1 MGHKVYFWMLL
12 IIFLSLG
19 FLIQVQSANAMTAAE
34 IEPGIVELST
44 TNIYGFEVVAVE
56 SKKIKDKDWV
66 YFCLTEVKP
75 KKTHKV
81 KCFYGLKQ
89 DFGEV
94 KKGLVL
100 NGLQYGL
107 KNRIHNAKGNI
118 PLKKNAYFYPARVLR
133 PQYISMAH

>member
-34 IEPGIVELST
+34 IEPGVVELST
-44 TNIYGFEVVAVE
+44 TNIYGFE
-56 SKKIKDKDWV
+56 IKEIATKNIKGKDWA
-66 YFCLTEVKP
+66 YFCIAEVKP
-75 KKTHKV
+75 KKAHKT

-89 DFGEV
+89 DFSEV
-94 KKGLVL
+94 KVGTIL

-107 KNRIHNAKGNI
+107 KNRLHNAKGHI
-118 PLKKNAYFYPARVLR
+118 PLRKNAYFYPARVLR
-133 PQYISMAH
+133 PQYVSLVN